1 MALYKNVAG
10 QKIGV
15 FAYDKTTGAAKTGD
29 AANITGYL
37 SLDFGTAAA
46 VTDTNPTELSSANM
60 PGWYVFDLTQA
71 ETNAESLILA
81 PKSSTSNIVIDQIQ
95 AYTADSLVATSTA
108 LSAVGGN
115 VDSILADTNEL
126 QTDWVNG
133 GRLDLILDARA
144 SQTSVDDLPTNAE
157 LSSALT
163 GMSTLD
169 AAGVRTAV
177 GLASANLDTQLGDL
191 PTNSEL
197 NARTLASG
205 DYFNA
210 ATDDVTLAAGE
221 LAGLSTL
228 TAAQVWSYVTRELT
242 SAGSGGATAQEVWE
256 YATRTLT
263 GKTGFELT
271 AAYDAAKT
279 AASASAVQA
288 VDDLVDDLESR
299 LTAARA
305 GYLDKLNVSGTL
317 AHSDDAATYKA
328 DVSGLA
334 TAAAV
339 AALNNLSA
347 AEAQTAAGAALTAY
361 DAATGADVS
370 GISVPTAT
378 QIADAV
384 LKRGVVNI
392 EDTADAGS
400 LAELLLGA
408 FESAVSG
415 TTWTIRKTGG
425 GTFSTRTVATD
436 PNADPIVSVT

>member
-1 MALYKNVAG
+1 MALYKNVAS
-10 QKIGV
+10 QKIAI

-29 AANITGYL
+29 AANITAYL
-37 SLDFGTAAA
+37 SLNFGAAAA

-95 AYTADSLVATSTA
+95 VHTADSLTATSSA
-108 LSAVGGN
+108 LSAVGGD
-115 VDSILADTNEL
+115 VTSILADTNEL

-133 GRLDLILDARA
+133 GRLDLILDGRA
-144 SQTSVDDLPTNAE
+144 SQTSVDDLET
-157 LSSALT
+157 
-163 GMSTLD
+163 
-169 AAGVRTAV
+169 
-177 GLASANLDTQLGDL
+177 
-191 PTNSEL
+191 
-197 NARTLASG
+197 
-205 DYFNA
+205 
-210 ATDDVTLAAGE
+210 
-221 LAGLSTL
+221 
-228 TAAQVWSYVTRELT
+228 
-242 SAGSGGATAQEVWE
+242 
-256 YATRTLT
+256 
-263 GKTGFELT
+263 
-271 AAYDAAKT
+271 
-279 AASASAVQA
+279 
-288 VDDLVDDLESR
+288 R
-299 LTAARA
+299 LTATRA

-328 DVSGLA
+328 DVSSLA

-347 AEAQTAAGAALTAY
+347 AEAQTAASAALTAY

-384 LKRGVVNI
+384 LSRGVVNI

>member
-71 ETNAESLILA
+71 ETNAESLVIA

-95 AYTADSLVATSTA
+95 VHTADSLVATAAA
-108 LSAVGGN
+108 LQTVDDN
-115 VDSILADTNEL
+115 VDAILADTNEL

-157 LSSALT
+157 FAARTLAAGDYFDPATDTVANVTAVGSVTAGVTVGTNNDKVGYSLSAAGVQAIWDAAVSALT
-163 GMSTLD
+163 TVGSIGKLLVDRIDAAITSRMATFSYTAPLD
-169 AAGVRTAV
+169 AAGTRAAV

-197 NARTLASG
+197 
-205 DYFNA
+205 A
-210 ATDDVTLAAGE
+210 AAIAAG
-221 LAGLSTL
+221 
-228 TAAQVWSYVTRELT
+228 
-242 SAGSGGATAQEVWE
+242 
-256 YATRTLT
+256 
-263 GKTGFELT
+263 
-271 AAYDAAKT
+271 
-279 AASASAVQA
+279 
-288 VDDLVDDLESR
+288 
-299 LTAARA
+299 
-305 GYLDKLNVSGTL
+305 
-317 AHSDDAATYKA
+317 DDATLGAI
-328 DVSGLA
+328 G
-334 TAAAV
+334 
-339 AALNNLSA
+339 ALNNLSA

-384 LKRGVVNI
+384 LSRGVVNI

-415 TTWTIRKTGG
+415 TTWTIRKTGS